1 MHSVFII
8 VIFFLDLARNYPND
22 FDKRL
27 NGFVLA
33 KVSNFLQSYSIN
45 LKLLDTKEV
54 EEARSAFESRKK
66 GKKGGLEGIIAAAC
80 MMKGKT
86 K

>member
-1 MHSVFII
+1 M
-8 VIFFLDLARNYPND
+8 ARNFPND

-54 EEARSAFESRKK
+54 EEARSTFEGRKK
-66 GKKGGLEGIIAAAC
+66 KKGGLEAIIAAAC
-80 MMKGKT
+80 MMKSKT
-86 K
+86 HIIYMKKSNFKNI